1 VLVLGIVHNGSPL
14 IASFASLP
22 QYVTEPAF
30 GAACALA
37 SAFFWALTSLLVRRL
52 GSVCSMVTINA
63 VRITASGAVL
73 LAISLAGSARAE
85 LAGMSAMTWFLV
97 ASSTVLAAGIG
108 DSIFFECTRV
118 LGLGRAMTLSMTYP
132 LMAAAFA
139 AVFLGEPITLRSA
152 AGAVIT
158 LAGLVLIVSTR
169 HEDGGTHRGYRRA
182 VIGSFVV
189 ALTWALSAILMKPPM
204 RELSPLT
211 AQGIRLPIVAA
222 FLWLTP
228 WSRAGLPALCGAGRA
243 VVTPLVVLSALT
255 AVSSM
260 TWIAGLKY
268 SDVVVATVLSS
279 TSPMFAL
286 VLGAMFLG
294 ERLTPAAVVG
304 ALLTVAGIVVL
315 EV

>member
-1 VLVLGIVHNGSPL
+1 VFDGLTTS
-14 IASFASLP
+14 
-22 QYVTEPAF
+22 AF

-37 SAFFWALTSLLVRRL
+37 SAFSWALTSLLVRRL
-52 GSVCSMVTINA
+52 GNVYSMVTINA
-63 VRITASGAVL
+63 VRVTASGAVL
-73 LAISLAGSARAE
+73 LAISLTGAAHAE
-85 LAGMSAMTWFLV
+85 LAAMSGVTLFLL

-108 DSIFFECTRV
+108 DSIFFECARI
-118 LGLGRAMTLSMTYP
+118 LGLGRAMTLAMVYP

-139 AVFLGEPITLRSA
+139 AVFLGEPITLRST
-152 AGAVIT
+152 AGAVTT
-158 LAGLVLIVSTR
+158 LVGLGLIVSAR
-169 HEDGGTHRGYRRA
+169 RDDGGTHEHQRRA
-182 VIGSFVV
+182 VMLSLVV
-189 ALTWALSAILMKPPM
+189 ALTWAASAIMTKPAM

-228 WSRAGLPALCGAGRA
+228 WSRAGLPALVTAGRPMVA
-243 VVTPLVVLSALT
+243 PLSVLSALT

-286 VLGAMFLG
+286 GLGAMFLG
-294 ERLTPAAVVG
+294 ERLSGAAVIG
-304 ALLTVAGIVVL
+304 ALLTIAGIVVL
-315 EV
+315 DI